1 MKKHCLI
8 AVSIVLVFAFAFI
21 VTAQETNS
29 ADDKIANLKQQ
40 LMEIEWIKTDAQI
53 RLEELD
59 EQLKPENI
67 ERAVAGIGST
77 HPEELRE
84 YRRKVLTIER
94 DGIQTQL
101 DLLEE
106 KRAQIKG
113 AIAAAEYVAYLKYAL
128 PSPTPSPVTSPS
140 KPMTQLM
147 SLEEARPLTG
157 TVRGAIITKGADAHS
172 YNIPNANLKLKATAQ
187 LIEASSNDQGEYEFA
202 NLSVGEYTVEVS
214 AQGFK
219 NVSKVVVVR
228 TGETLIENITLEVAG
243 IQESLTV
250 KSASEGVQTTEAATA

>member
-1 MKKHCLI
+1 MRR
-8 AVSIVLVFAFAFI
+8 AVTIISIVLVFAFAFM
-21 VTAQETNS
+21 VTAQEING
-29 ADDKIANLKQQ
+29 ADDKIANLKKQ

-77 HPEELRE
+77 RPEGLRE

-94 DGIQTQL
+94 DGMRTQL

-140 KPMTQLM
+140 EAMTRLN
-147 SLEEARPLTG
+147 SAEEARPLTG
-157 TVRGAIITKGADAHS
+157 TVRGVIITKGLDGHS
-172 YNIPNANLKLKATAQ
+172 NNIPHANLELKATAQ
-187 LIEASSNDQGEYEFA
+187 LIKASSNDQGEYEFA
-202 NLSVGEYTVEVS
+202 NLSVGEYTLEVS
-214 AQGFK
+214 AHGFK
-219 NVSKVVVVR
+219 NVSNVVVVR
-228 TGETLIENITLEVAG
+228 TGETLIENITLEVAE
-243 IQESLTV
+243 ITV
-250 KSASEGVQTTEAATA
+250 KSTR